1 MAMQCSGFRY
11 LQVMVYCEAAQE
23 QHAATQ
29 ELDLC
34 LFFFVCVCV
43 VEELHDILQ
52 LALTSHPG
60 SSTEKRGGAWV
71 RG

>member
-23 QHAATQ
+23 QRAATQ

-34 LFFFVCVCV
+34 FFFCVWWKNCM
-43 VEELHDILQ
+43 
-52 LALTSHPG
+52 TFYS
-60 SSTEKRGGAWV
+60 
-71 RG
+71 

>member
-23 QHAATQ
+23 QRAATQ

-34 LFFFVCVCV
+34 FFFVCV